1 MAKLLVRHLAAAEP
15 QGDLDLV
22 ALLEEPP
29 DRRIFT
35 S

>member
-1 MAKLLVRHLAAAEP
+1 MPISWMRHFAAAEP

-22 ALLEEPP
+22 AFLEEPP
-29 DRRIFT
+29 IDRIFT